1 MNSKNST
8 NPTNS
13 MNPTNPTNSMSVPI
27 LDLTR
32 QYETIKPEIDAAVA
46 QVLASGRFILG
57 PEVKAFEEEVAEY
70 CGVKHAIG
78 VASGTD
84 ALLLSLKAL
93 GIGPG
98 DKVILPSFTF
108 FATAG
113 VVHNVGATPVFAD
126 IDPKTFNLDPASVR
140 RILESSPANRTNP
153 TNSINPTN
161 PTNSVVKAIIPV
173 HLYGQMADMDEIM
186 AIAKEYNIAVVED
199 AAQAIGAEY
208 RSASL
213 LNKPNKPNE
222 PNKLNKPYELNELH
236 EPNKPH
242 EPNELN
248 ELSEPGPS
256 ARAGSIGDLGCFSFF
271 PTKNLGA
278 YGDGGMVVT
287 NDDALAERIRILRVH
302 GSKPKYYHRM
312 VGVNSRLDAL
322 QASILRVKLPHLD
335 EWTAARQRIA
345 TTYDDMLKDVQGIE
359 TPYRAPDRSQIFH
372 QYTIR
377 VLNGQRDQ
385 LRDYLK
391 EKGIGT
397 FVYYPLSLHLQEC
410 FQDLG
415 YKEGDLPETERA
427 SQEVLSLPVFPE
439 LSEEEQAYVVQA
451 IQRFFDTRR
460 S

>member
-1 MNSKNST
+1 MH
-8 NPTNS
+8 
-13 MNPTNPTNSMSVPI
+13 VPI

-46 QVLASGRFILG
+46 SVLASGRFILG
-57 PEVKAFEEEVAEY
+57 PEVEAFEEEVAQY

-98 DKVILPSFTF
+98 DGVILPSFTF

-113 VVHNVGATPVFAD
+113 VVHNVGATPIFAD
-126 IDPKTFNLDPASVR
+126 IDPKTFNLDPAAVR
-140 RILESSPANRTNP
+140 RILESSPTNSTNP
-153 TNSINPTN
+153 MNSTNSTN
-161 PTNSVVKAIIPV
+161 PSDVKAIIPV
-173 HLYGQMADMDEIM
+173 HLYGQMANMDEIM

-208 RSASL
+208 RSASS
-213 LNKPNKPNE
+213 LNEPHEPHELNEPNKPNE
-222 PNKLNKPYELNELH
+222 PHEL
-236 EPNKPH
+236 
-242 EPNELN
+242 
-248 ELSEPGPS
+248 GPS
-256 ARAGSIGDLGCFSFF
+256 ARAGTIDDLGCFSFF

-287 NDDALAERIRILRVH
+287 NDDELAERVSILRVH

-322 QASILRVKLPHLD
+322 QAAILRVKLPHLD
-335 EWTAARQRIA
+335 EWTAARQRVA
-345 TTYDDMLKDVQGIE
+345 STYEDMLKEVQGIE
-359 TPYRAPDRSQIFH
+359 TPYRSPGRTQIFH

-377 VLNGQRDQ
+377 VLNGRRDQ
-385 LRDYLK
+385 LRDFLK

-410 FQDLG
+410 FQELG
-415 YKEGDLPETERA
+415 YKKGDLPKSELA
-427 SQEVLSLPVFPE
+427 SQQVLSLPVFPE
-439 LSEEEQAYVVQA
+439 LTEEEQDYVVQA
-451 IQRFFDTRR
+451 IKAFFQNGGAA
-460 S
+460 